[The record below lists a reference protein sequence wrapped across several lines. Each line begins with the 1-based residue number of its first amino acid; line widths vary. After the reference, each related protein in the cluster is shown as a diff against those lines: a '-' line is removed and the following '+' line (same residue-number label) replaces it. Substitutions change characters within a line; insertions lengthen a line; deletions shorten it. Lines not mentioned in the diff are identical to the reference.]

1 MPYPPPPRAPGF
13 GQGQDRGRQHQE
25 TGRQSIFERLSGI
38 GNLPME
44 IRYAYLLWLS
54 AAALGVVL
62 AASALIGAI
71 SFYGRGALP
80 LDVPSL
86 IASILAAGAIT
97 YLALR
102 MKERSRWARTVLTG
116 LGILSAVIS
125 LFSITTIGMGIIP
138 TLAQAAATILIWQP
152 AARRW
157 FTANSWPEKPS
168 AGS

>member
-1 MPYPPPPRAPGF
+1 MPYPPAPRAPGC
-13 GQGQDRGRQHQE
+13 GQSPDRPGQHQG
-25 TGRQSIFERLSGI
+25 TSRQGIFERLCGL

-44 IRYAYLLWLS
+44 IRYAYLLWLC

-86 IASILAAGAIT
+86 IASIFTAGAIT

-102 MKERSRWARTVLTG
+102 LKERARWARTVLTG

-138 TLAQAAATILIWQP
+138 TLAQTAATILIWQP

-157 FTANSWPEKPS
+157 FTATSWSEKPS
-168 AGS
+168 AGF